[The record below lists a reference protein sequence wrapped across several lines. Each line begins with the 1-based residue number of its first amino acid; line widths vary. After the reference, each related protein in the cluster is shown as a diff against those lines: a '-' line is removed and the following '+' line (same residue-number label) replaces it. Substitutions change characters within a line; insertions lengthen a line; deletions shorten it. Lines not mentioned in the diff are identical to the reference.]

1 MKKILILL
9 IVLVFLLA
17 GCSGDN
23 SSGIG
28 SGDSEAKGKA
38 NSSDDRTES
47 GSGGE
52 NEEDA
57 LYEKIYIDVD
67 LQNEQTDEYYLF
79 FVKPGT
85 IGTGGDPT
93 EGRNFYGPIEVENFK
108 AEVEVAYDIG
118 ISNLLDQLDEDK
130 LQLVITTR
138 EDFLIRNPLNKDI
151 FIYFEENEEWFGAKL
166 ATQERFTIPIVDK
179 YPDGVLS
186 LAWQDADFVVRL
198 NFKEGVEPRESYLV
212 GIREFSDNTPSG
224 LGAYSVG
231 APIVRRTQYYN
242 TPFYSENLKGFAG
255 ILEIEGEQT
264 HAIMYEGYPLTLR
277 FDEDGKHIGDDVIEV
292 VIIE

>member
-9 IVLVFLLA
+9 MVLVLLLA
-17 GCSGDN
+17 GCSEGN
-23 SSGIG
+23 
-28 SGDSEAKGKA
+28 SGDSDSADPKAKGKA
-38 NSSDDRTES
+38 DSGNERTES
-47 GSGGE
+47 SNRGE
-52 NEEDA
+52 NGEDA

-85 IGTGGDPT
+85 VGTGGDPT
-93 EGRNFYGPIEVENFK
+93 ESRNFYGPIEIENFK
-108 AEVEVAYDIG
+108 AEVEVAHEAG
-118 ISNLLDQLDEDK
+118 ISNLLDELDENK

-138 EDFLIRNPLNKDI
+138 EDFLIRNPLNQDN
-151 FIYFEENEEWFGAKL
+151 FIYFEKDEEMPWADF
-166 ATQERFTIPIVDK
+166 ATKERFTIPIVDK

-186 LAWQDADFVVRL
+186 LAWQDADFVVKLR
-198 NFKEGVEPRESYLV
+198 FKEGVEPRESYLV
-212 GIREFSDNTPSG
+212 RIRKLDETTTSG
-224 LGAYSVG
+224 FGAYSVG

-242 TPFYSENLKGFAG
+242 APFYSENLKGFTG

-264 HAIMYEGYPLTLR
+264 HAIMYEEYPLTLR